1 MKNRILFPLISA
13 FLLLGS
19 NSFAQKVI
27 RQSPCLSPAILMQ
40 ADSIKQ
46 FLSKQGFTVVKEASM
61 QMVSEYEMPVIVPL
75 TEGSWYQFVFIGD
88 AGSRLYEVRMYDWNE
103 KQVVYQK
110 KYWGDVDGNI
120 ISSRPDR
127 KPSSETPMHLEVYK
141 ARDDV
146 RAVVHA
152 HPIFATTLTVADLEF
167 PVDVLPEV
175 LLTLGNVP
183 ITAYATPSSHEDAV
197 VIRPFL
203 KDHNALLLCQ
213 HGSLTYGKNL
223 DEALIHLERI
233 EHVSE
238 IYWRAKM
245 LGTVKRVPPETQA
258 QLVLLREKY
267 FKG

>member
-1 MKNRILFPLISA
+1 MLNFSATNNETELRHAILECGRIAYERHLMTSNDGNISVRMENGNVLITPSGLSKGRMNPDD
-13 FLLLGS
+13 LLL
-19 NSFAQKVI
+19 VD
-27 RQSPCLSPAILMQ
+27 L
-40 ADSIKQ
+40 
-46 FLSKQGFTVVKEASM
+46 
-61 QMVSEYEMPVIVPL
+61 
-75 TEGSWYQFVFIGD
+75 
-88 AGSRLYEVRMYDWNE
+88 
-103 KQVVYQK
+103 
-110 KYWGDVDGNI
+110 DGNI

-141 ARDDV
+141 HRDDV

-175 LLTLGNVP
+175 LLTLGDVP
-183 ITAYATPSSHEDAV
+183 TTKYATPASHEDAE

-203 KDHNALLLCQ
+203 KTHNAMLLRQ
-213 HGSLTYGKNL
+213 HGSLTYGKHL

-245 LGTVKRVPPETQA
+245 LGEVKRVPEEAQA
-258 QLVLLREKY
+258 KLIALREAY